1 MIIWE
6 LFVAIYIY
14 MQICDTLVIGEIN
27 QEFYIYLFM
36 SIASDGKNK
45 LLAEVQHLWGWFV
58 VIDVR
63 WAFELC
69 GAVANLC

>member
-1 MIIWE
+1 
-6 LFVAIYIY
+6 

-63 WAFELC
+63 
-69 GAVANLC
+69 